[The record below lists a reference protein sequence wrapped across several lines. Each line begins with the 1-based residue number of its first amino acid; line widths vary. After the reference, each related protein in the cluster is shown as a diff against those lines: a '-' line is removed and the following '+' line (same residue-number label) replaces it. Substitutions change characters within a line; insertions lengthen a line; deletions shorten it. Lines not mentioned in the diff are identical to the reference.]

1 MSCKI
6 EKQLMDIG
14 SQVIKEDGPLGM
26 VNFVRKLIIAAAAT
40 ADLIDMRDI
49 SIELSDDQAVDF
61 KIRSIKTPVPKD
73 IH

>member
-40 ADLIDMRDI
+40 ADLIEMRDV
-49 SIELSDDQAVDF
+49 SIELSDDKAVDF
-61 KIRSIKTPVPKD
+61 KIRSIKPATSGKV
-73 IH
+73 H